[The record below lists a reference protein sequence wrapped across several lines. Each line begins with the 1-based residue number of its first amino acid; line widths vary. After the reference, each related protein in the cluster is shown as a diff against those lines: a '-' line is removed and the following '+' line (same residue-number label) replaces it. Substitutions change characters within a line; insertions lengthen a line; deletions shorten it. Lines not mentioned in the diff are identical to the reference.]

1 MAGSDDD
8 SEKSHEATQH
18 KLDEARKKGEF
29 ARSADL
35 NTAGSYA
42 GFLLA
47 ALTAGAAS
55 VEQISSS
62 LMVLID
68 QPTRLAA
75 LIFNGGAAGPA
86 FGGLFSTVLLGL
98 AAWF

>member
-1 MAGSDDD
+1 MAGPDDD
-8 SEKSHEATQH
+8 TEKSHEATQH
-18 KLDEARKKGEF
+18 KLDEARKKGEM

-47 ALTAGAAS
+47 ALAVGATSLQQVA
-55 VEQISSS
+55 SS

-68 QPTRLAA
+68 QSDDLAA
-75 LIFNGGAAGPA
+75 LIFSGAA
-86 FGGLFSTVLLGL
+86 
-98 AAWF
+98 AAPVGA